1 MDGFVSVHLF
11 YLEVI
16 MAPERRL
23 EAALE
28 IIQDYIDGC
37 GGDPDLSLNEA
48 VTHIVLALDELEE
61 E

>member
-1 MDGFVSVHLF
+1 
-11 YLEVI
+11 